1 MRLLPELEERAL
13 VPAPPSP
20 LPPQGQRL
28 LLAAVARYL
37 ANGAGPSGTLLVLDD
52 LQWAGVDAL
61 DLLESLL
68 RTPGAQALRVVGAYR
83 STQVRLPG
91 PLLALLAWRRKP
103 ALCSRASWQR
113 GRTQTAHCMSIC
125 SGAQEVFLPF
135 RGHEITAG

>member
-1 MRLLPELEERAL
+1 MTKRAL
-13 VPAPPSP
+13 VPAPAWT
-20 LPPQGQRL
+20 LPPQRQRL

-83 STQVRLPG
+83 AAHGDRAYQEANELEAGDVCVV
-91 PLLALLAWRRKP
+91 WR
-103 ALCSRASWQR
+103 
-113 GRTQTAHCMSIC
+113 
-125 SGAQEVFLPF
+125 
-135 RGHEITAG
+135 